1 MYEIWHDSGP
11 GDEVFTTVQKSDVEA
26 FRPGRPGGSFTVTI
40 GNTDI
45 PAYVSNGVLY
55 LQAPLGLFFE
65 AFAENLSDFLRDM
78 EIRISDSRGTA
89 FSLDSHGHPV
99 SLAGLAEPRM
109 VRNRRWR
116 R

>member
-1 MYEIWHDSGP
+1 MQYEHDDTGEGVVVHSP
-11 GDEVFTTVQKSDVEA
+11 ITESDVEA
-26 FRPGRPGGSFTVTI
+26 FRKNRPGGSFTVTI

-45 PAYVSNGVLY
+45 PAFVSNGVLY

-65 AFAENLSDFLRDM
+65 AFAEDLPAFLRDM
-78 EIRISDSRGTA
+78 EIRISDARGAT
-89 FSLDSHGHPV
+89 FSLDCHGAPV
-99 SLAGLAEPRM
+99 SLAGLAEPRV